1 MWIRFAAT
9 RRWRVAAASTHWPL
23 NPHTLDLLC
32 TDATAERSGKARWRC
47 TPTRRRRVGV
57 EEKYGALQKSI
68 PLVFPDGL
76 DLHPKVGRIQNRRLR
91 ADRLK
96 QFLAASSAE
105 SSAACCAVLTW
116 KRLPRISMNRART
129 LIWATICEIFEDVY
143 IRNNLYCYS
152 QKDLSCD
159 RSVRYHVLALLNDRE
174 TPDAKSSEGRQTKRI
189 SLQQKTSAGSH
200 AIQRRCDDNKLS

>member
-1 MWIRFAAT
+1 VWICFAAT
-9 RRWRVAAASTHWPL
+9 RRWRVAAASTYRPL

-32 TDATAERSGKARWRC
+32 TDATAERSGEARWRC
-47 TPTRRRRVGV
+47 TDTPEACWRRGEVRCTTKIHAVGFSRR
-57 EEKYGALQKSI
+57 L
-68 PLVFPDGL
+68 GL
-76 DLHPKVGRIQNRRLR
+76 TPKKVGRIQNRRLR

-189 SLQQKTSAGSH
+189 SLQQKISAGSH